1 MTAAAAEFPT
11 VSCGVQRVFFL
22 HQRGLGLPV
31 GVGASEPP
39 PTSQRLSSRGPEGR
53 LHLSRLHL
61 PQAEV
66 LGEEHRS
73 RAQRHH
79 HSGAAQVAAPS
90 ADRSAA
96 AAPHR
101 SQLQRLHRYNEAYT
115 WTNPTCCVH
124 NIIVGQLWIEQYG
137 SVEVINHK

>member
-1 MTAAAAEFPT
+1 M
-11 VSCGVQRVFFL
+11 
-22 HQRGLGLPV
+22 
-31 GVGASEPP
+31 GVGASEPSP
-39 PTSQRLSSRGPEGR
+39 SGQRLSSRGPEGR
-53 LHLSRLHL
+53 LHLPRLHL

-73 RAQRHH
+73 RAKGHH

-90 ADRSAA
+90 AGRSGATA
-96 AAPHR
+96 VVSHTLN
-101 SQLQRLHRYNEAYT
+101 LQHLHRYNEAYT